1 MARANETTEPG
12 VERYSDSFMSNTIAD
27 AICDSNCDF
36 INCYRAPI
44 IKHMDNEKDDD
55 TAGPISK
62 LRALVEAAGGPLK
75 FATKYTQ
82 DPDNAIN
89 QTYVSQLLNGKRKFR
104 EVARRNM
111 AKRAGLPLDYFE
123 DKLYIDAKVVATLPP
138 ALSDKT
144 PWGDLS
150 RDEIELVTGYREAP
164 QEVRGYMI
172 DMARR
177 SIKTD
182 ATGTDHPLPQG

>member
-1 MARANETTEPG
+1 MARANDTTEPG
-12 VERYSDSFMSNTIAD
+12 VERNSGSFMPSTIAD

-44 IKHMDNEKDDD
+44 INPMDDEKDDD

-62 LRALVEAAGGPLK
+62 LRALVDAAGGPLK
-75 FATKYTQ
+75 FATQYTQ

-123 DKLYIDAKVVATLPP
+123 DKRYIDATMVATLPP
-138 ALSDKT
+138 ALGDKT
-144 PWGDLS
+144 PWGNLS
-150 RDEIELVTGYREAP
+150 RDEIELVTGYREATP
-164 QEVRGYMI
+164 EIQVSMM

-177 SIKTD
+177 AIKTG
-182 ATGTDHPLPQG
+182 ATGTNSPLPQD